1 MGDRQLGRQRAAG
14 AQAEGASRLGRG
26 RRGRQ
31 AARLHAKGAE
41 QAAMNRNL
49 CGIAAHWYGKAG
61 TADGVSMASMRILRN
76 GGYAGYR

>member
-1 MGDRQLGRQRAAG
+1 
-14 AQAEGASRLGRG
+14 
-26 RRGRQ
+26 
-31 AARLHAKGAE
+31 
-41 QAAMNRNL
+41 MNRNL